1 MLGHPGPD
9 EALCWA
15 GAYNRCYI
23 FALAE
28 YSIRGIEGLRSTR
41 LGELRALRALPRKP
55 YIYVRMY
62 ISNTP
67 RSRGGL
73 ARIRIR
79 IRNSSATRIRVL
91 GTVCCAYFDHKW
103 PLLFYLVLLIF
114 FWF

>member
-1 MLGHPGPD
+1 MYVRSPRAD

-67 RSRGGL
+67 RGRGGST
-73 ARIRIR
+73 RIRIR

-91 GTVCCAYFDHKW
+91 GTVCCDFESKW
-103 PLLFYLVLLIF
+103 PNLPLYLLLRF
-114 FWF
+114 